1 MSEFT
6 SSSSTSESSSV
17 AATTNSSTAAPETLS
32 SKGQSQ
38 EEIMAEVAKR
48 KAELKAKET
57 PKGADITVHNA
68 STLSAYDIRQELNR
82 RNAFDFKDEDTVNF
96 RTMLKRL
103 MVELVKDEEEKAIV
117 KEQESKQKMETALEK
132 SKRIREEKKQAAL
145 ERSRQRQ
152 ADPEYFKKIADNNV
166 KPVKEAATEPP
177 VLSDGEDEEEEE
189 AQAEVD
195 PFQTFVPKGR
205 SKIFIR

>member
-1 MSEFT
+1 MSDF
-6 SSSSTSESSSV
+6 
-17 AATTNSSTAAPETLS
+17 TAAPTLS
-32 SKGQSQ
+32 SKGQS
-38 EEIMAEVAKR
+38 EDEIAAEVAKR
-48 KAELKAKET
+48 KAELKVKEV
-57 PKGADITVHNA
+57 PKGKDITVHNA

-82 RNAFDFKDEDTVNF
+82 RDAFDFKDDDTVNF

-103 MVELVKDEEEKAIV
+103 MVELVKDEEEKAVV
-117 KEQESKQKMETALEK
+117 KEKQSREKMETAIEK

-166 KPVKEAATEPP
+166 KAVKEVP
-177 VLSDGEDEEEEE
+177 VAESGGDDDQQDQEEREDSG
-189 AQAEVD
+189 EVD
-195 PFQTFVPKGR
+195 PFQTFTPKGR

>member
-1 MSEFT
+1 
-6 SSSSTSESSSV
+6 
-17 AATTNSSTAAPETLS
+17 
-32 SKGQSQ
+32 
-38 EEIMAEVAKR
+38 
-48 KAELKAKET
+48 
-57 PKGADITVHNA
+57 
-68 STLSAYDIRQELNR
+68 
-82 RNAFDFKDEDTVNF
+82 
-96 RTMLKRL
+96 MLKRL